1 MMLTLPLSEQ
11 PFSNN
16 ALCRVLLEVPRGFH
30 DICCSE
36 RAFCPREG
44 DRMANWQDPQTT
56 GTNAAAVSVPRA
68 ARDVGLRSYMLSVY
82 NYMASGV
89 LLTGIVA
96 LGFANSSL
104 INLIVNPA
112 TGQATPLFWVVLFAP
127 LGVVFALS
135 FGINRISARTAQ
147 LLFWVYAGLIG
158 VQFSSLFLVYT
169 GVSIAQAF
177 FSTAAAFLG
186 LSLYGYTT
194 KRDLSGIGTFLIMG
208 VVGIFVA
215 LLINMFLRS
224 PALDLAIS
232 AIGVLVFAGLTAYDT
247 QKIKSI
253 YFAVAGHGEAMAKSA
268 VIGALN
274 LYLDFINMF
283 LFLLRLFGDR
293 R

>member
-1 MMLTLPLSEQ
+1 MAEW
-11 PFSNN
+11 ND
-16 ALCRVLLEVPRGFH
+16 PR
-30 DICCSE
+30 
-36 RAFCPREG
+36 
-44 DRMANWQDPQTT
+44 TT
-56 GTNAAAVSVPRA
+56 GVSTAATVGVPRA

-112 TGQATPLFWVVLFAP
+112 TGQATPLFWIALFAP
-127 LGVVFALS
+127 LAIVFALS
-135 FGINRISARTAQ
+135 FGINRISAGTAQ
-147 LLFWVYAGLIG
+147 ALFWAYAALVG

-169 GVSIAQAF
+169 GTSIAQAF
-177 FSTAAAFLG
+177 FATAAAFLG

-194 KRDLSGIGTFLIMG
+194 KRDLSAMGTFFLMG
-208 VVGIFVA
+208 VVGLFIA
-215 LLINMFLRS
+215 ILINLFLRS
-224 PALDLAIS
+224 PGLDLAIS
-232 AIGVLVFAGLTAYDT
+232 AIGVLLFAGLTAYDT

-253 YFAVAGHGEAMAKSA
+253 YLTVAGNGEAMAKTA

-283 LFLLRLFGDR
+283 LFLLRFMGDR